1 MSYRLSEGGVV
12 YVTRVVSASLG
23 NVLTHTA
30 LCCPVMRAC
39 DAPCMSA
46 GTSACLVCSPHRKCW
61 CAIACLQVRL
71 PGMLMS
77 QLQNVES

>member
-1 MSYRLSEGGVV
+1 MSHRLSEGGVV

-46 GTSACLVCSPHRKCW
+46 GTSACLVCSPHRVLVCHRVFAGASAWHAYVSIAKC
-61 CAIACLQVRL
+61 
-71 PGMLMS
+71 
-77 QLQNVES
+77 

>member
-1 MSYRLSEGGVV
+1 MSHRLSEGGVV

-46 GTSACLVCSPHRKCW
+46 GTPACLVRPPHKTCW
-61 CAIACLQVRL
+61 CACLQVHL
-71 PGMLMS
+71 SGVLMS
-77 QLQNVES
+77 RLQNVES